1 MMASDS
7 ACINRSGGSRYLA
20 VFFHGLS
27 ETSATMHSLI
37 AALRETP
44 DGADTDVFVPDLPF
58 RVLSREDPTAVL
70 AKVVLQMDHI
80 WNLKQSE
87 GRPYEKVLLVGHSM
101 GSLYARKLYVVA
113 MGEIQEAPF
122 EGGLAQALGRDA
134 AKSLAC
140 ARPWGMAIHMI
151 VLLAGMNR
159 GWRVSHHMS
168 LHRGVAMSVGLVAG
182 RLIQAFGGRP
192 FIVMSAH
199 QGAPFITQLRLQWL
213 ALRERMQAQGRPLAH
228 VVQLLGTQ
236 DDLVPP
242 SANIDPVT
250 GSDFSYL
257 EVPRSG
263 HASVVFMGREHGAV
277 GAERK
282 KVFQRALLDQ
292 RGESG
297 MVPLAIAEIPP
308 SDPEVSDVVFVMH
321 GIRDLGYWTEK
332 IGQRVAAHAA
342 SSKNSRKVALETST
356 YGYFPLLSFL
366 RPGARQAKVEWL
378 MDRVT
383 EAKARFPNARL
394 SYIGHSH
401 GTYLLAKAMKDYP
414 AVSFKHVVLAGSVLR
429 TDQDWPSLIRNAR
442 VEKVLSFTASADWV
456 VAFFPN
462 AMQRIQWQDV
472 GGAGHYGFSKQEP
485 GLYQLPPPNRY
496 VSGGHSAAL
505 DENSWDSIAEFVLD
519 GSFVL
524 SPKLPVQRE
533 HARWVAAGAVCAP
546 FLWLLIAAILIGG
559 GWLIVQ
565 LDISEWLKT
574 LTLSAYIGLIWFA
587 LTKF

>member
-1 MMASDS
+1 MTTSDEVF
-7 ACINRSGGSRYLA
+7 IDRSGESRYLA
-20 VFFHGLS
+20 VVFHGLS
-27 ETSATMHSLI
+27 ETSATMGSLI
-37 AALRETP
+37 AALRDTP
-44 DGADTDVFVPDLPF
+44 EGADTDVFVPDLPF
-58 RVLSREDPTAVL
+58 RILSREDPTAVL
-70 AKVVLQMDHI
+70 AKVVLQMDAI
-80 WNLKQSE
+80 WRSKASE
-87 GRPYEKVLLVGHSM
+87 GRQYERVLLVGHSM

-113 MGEIQEAPF
+113 MGEAREAPF
-122 EGGLAQALGRDA
+122 EAGLAQALGRDA
-134 AKSLAC
+134 EGSLAF
-140 ARPWGMAIHMI
+140 ARPWGTAIHMI

-159 GWRVSHHMS
+159 GWSVSHHMS
-168 LHRGVAMSVGLVAG
+168 LSRGVAMSVGLFAG

-199 QGAPFITQLRLQWL
+199 RGAPFITQLRLQWL
-213 ALRERMQAQGRPLAH
+213 ALRKRTREQGGQLAH

-250 GSDFSYL
+250 GNDFSYL

-263 HASVVFMGREHGAV
+263 HASVVFMGAEHGAP
-277 GAERK
+277 GEERK
-282 KVFQRALLDQ
+282 RVFQSALSDQ
-292 RGESG
+292 PGKTA
-297 MVPLAIAEIPP
+297 MVPLAIAETPP
-308 SDPEVSDVVFVMH
+308 LNPEVSDVVFVMH

-342 SSKNSRKVALETST
+342 RSKGTRKIALQTSS

-383 EAKARFPNARL
+383 EAKARFPNAHL
-394 SYIGHSH
+394 SYVGHSH
-401 GTYLLAKAMKDYP
+401 GTYLLAKAMRDYP

-429 TDQDWPSLIRNAR
+429 TDQDWPALIRSSR
-442 VEKVLSFTASADWV
+442 VEKVLSFAASADWV

-485 GLYQLPPPNRY
+485 GLFQLPPPNRY

-505 DENSWDSIAEFVLD
+505 DENSWDSIAEFILD
-519 GSFVL
+519 GNFNP
-524 SPKLPVQRE
+524 SPNMPVQRK
-533 HARWVAAGAVCAP
+533 HAWWVAAGAACAP
-546 FLWLLIAAILIGG
+546 IIWLVIAALLVLG
-559 GWLIVQ
+559 GWIIFR

-574 LTLSAYIGLIWFA
+574 LVVVAYIGAIWTI